1 MKHRKTI
8 FWMIILI
15 PLLLVVP
22 VNVVIVRSALREVTR
37 IRDSEVENNDRFVAT
52 VAASVEDEMGAMD
65 TYVRLLTT
73 EQTEYF
79 RMLSFHD
86 SGQSGFWAAE
96 SQLRKEMSAFMATH
110 SFVRSMTLYF
120 RQTDLIINRDNF
132 RQREKSRI

>member
-52 VAASVEDEMGAMD
+52 VAASV
-65 TYVRLLTT
+65 
-73 EQTEYF
+73 
-79 RMLSFHD
+79 
-86 SGQSGFWAAE
+86 
-96 SQLRKEMSAFMATH
+96 
-110 SFVRSMTLYF
+110 
-120 RQTDLIINRDNF
+120 
-132 RQREKSRI
+132 

>member
-1 MKHRKTI
+1 
-8 FWMIILI
+8 MIILI

-86 SGQSGFWAAE
+86 SGQSGF
-96 SQLRKEMSAFMATH
+96 
-110 SFVRSMTLYF
+110 
-120 RQTDLIINRDNF
+120 
-132 RQREKSRI
+132 